1 VLHWNEYIKIFIAV
15 MVIVDPLGA
24 IPVFL
29 DLTGKQ
35 SNTERKK
42 IAGLAAF
49 AMAIVLIVSCLFGE
63 KILRF
68 FGISIASFRI
78 AGGILLLFLGVAMMH
93 ARQSGSKHTPE
104 EDKEA
109 AGKENI
115 AVVPLAMP
123 LLAGPGAISTMIIYS
138 QEAVGIGHKGL
149 LIASSVVA
157 ALAIWISLLLAIPL
171 SRHLGKTGINIATR
185 VMGLILTA
193 ISVEFIATGLG
204 QIFPGLL
211 GSN

>member
-1 VLHWNEYIKIFIAV
+1 MLHWNEYIKIFIAV

-24 IPVFL
+24 VPVFL
-29 DLTGKQ
+29 DLTGGQ
-35 SNTERKK
+35 SSPERRK
-42 IAGLAAF
+42 IAGVAAF
-49 AMAIVLIVSCLFGE
+49 AMATVLIISCLFGE
-63 KILRF
+63 SILKF

-78 AGGILLLFLGVAMMH
+78 AGGILLLFIGIAMMH

-138 QEAVGIGHKGL
+138 QDAAGWGHKGI
-149 LIASSVVA
+149 LIGSSVVA
-157 ALAIWISLLLAIPL
+157 VLAIWIALLLAIPL
-171 SRHLGKTGINIATR
+171 SRHLGRTGINIATR

-193 ISVEFIATGLG
+193 VAVEFIATGLG
-204 QIFPGLL
+204 QIFPGLM
-211 GSN
+211 GWA

>member
-1 VLHWNEYIKIFIAV
+1 MLHWNEYIKIFIAV

-24 IPVFL
+24 VPVFL
-29 DLTGKQ
+29 DLTGSH
-35 SNTERKK
+35 SNAERRK
-42 IAGLAAF
+42 IAGTAAF

-63 KILRF
+63 KILKF

-78 AGGILLLFLGVAMMH
+78 AGGILLLFLGIAMMH

-109 AGKENI
+109 VGKENV

-138 QEAVGIGHKGL
+138 QDAAGWGHKGI
-149 LIASSVVA
+149 LIASSMIA
-157 ALAIWISLLLAIPL
+157 AIAIWIALLLAIPL
-171 SRHLGKTGINIATR
+171 SKLMGKTGINIATR

-193 ISVEFIATGLG
+193 IAVEFIATGLS
-204 QIFPGLL
+204 QIFPGLV
-211 GSN
+211 G

>member
-1 VLHWNEYIKIFIAV
+1 

-24 IPVFL
+24 VPVFL
-29 DLTGKQ
+29 DLTGNQ
-35 SNTERKK
+35 SIPERRR
-42 IAGLAAF
+42 IAGTASI
-49 AMAIVLIVSCLFGE
+49 AMAIVLIVSCLFGD
-63 KILRF
+63 KILKF

-78 AGGILLLFLGVAMMH
+78 AGGILLLFLGIAMMH

-109 AGKENI
+109 VGKENI

-138 QEAVGIGHKGL
+138 QEAAGWGHRGI

-157 ALAIWISLLLAIPL
+157 ALAIWIALLLAIPL
-171 SRHLGKTGINIATR
+171 SKYLGKTGINIATR

-193 ISVEFIATGLG
+193 IAVEFIATGLG
-204 QIFPGLL
+204 QIFPGLI
-211 GSN
+211 G

>member
-1 VLHWNEYIKIFIAV
+1 MLHWNEYIKIFIAV

-24 IPVFL
+24 VPVFL
-29 DLTGKQ
+29 DLTGNH
-35 SNTERKK
+35 STPERRR
-42 IAGLAAF
+42 IAGTASI
-49 AMAIVLIVSCLFGE
+49 AMAIVLIISCLFGDR
-63 KILRF
+63 ILKF

-78 AGGILLLFLGVAMMH
+78 AGGILLLFLGIAMMH
-93 ARQSGSKHTPE
+93 ARQCGSKHTPE

-109 AGKENI
+109 VGKENI

-138 QEAVGIGHKGL
+138 QEATGWGHRGI

-157 ALAIWISLLLAIPL
+157 ALTIWIALLLAIPL
-171 SRHLGKTGINIATR
+171 SKHLGKTGINIVTR

-193 ISVEFIATGLG
+193 IAVEFIATGLG
-204 QIFPGLL
+204 QIFPGLI
-211 GSN
+211 S

>member
-1 VLHWNEYIKIFIAV
+1 MLHWNEYIKIFIAV

-24 IPVFL
+24 VPVFL
-29 DLTGKQ
+29 GLTGHQ
-35 SNTERKK
+35 SNRERRH
-42 IAGLAAF
+42 IAGVASF
-49 AMAIVLIVSCLFGE
+49 AMTIVLIVSCLFGD
-63 KILRF
+63 KILKF

-78 AGGILLLFLGVAMMH
+78 AGGILLLFLGIAMMH

-109 AGKENI
+109 EGKANI

-138 QEAVGIGHKGL
+138 QEAVGWGHKGI
-149 LIASSVVA
+149 LIASGIMA
-157 ALAIWISLLLAIPL
+157 GLAIWISLLLAIPL
-171 SRHLGKTGINIATR
+171 SRHFGKTGINIATR

-193 ISVEFIATGLG
+193 IAVEFIATGLG
-204 QIFPGLL
+204 QVFPGLL
-211 GSN
+211 G